1 MECVNFGGGGI
12 FFGEFVNL
20 LQKNKIRFKSDF
32 VGKLKFKNAS
42 IEYLNFKDFYKTVP
56 VHWPFHVFYLISF
69 LELGTFTFTYFI
81 TINVI

>member
-1 MECVNFGGGGI
+1 ML
-12 FFGEFVNL
+12 FFGKIVNL

-42 IEYLNFKDFYKTVP
+42 IEYLNFKDSYKTVT
-56 VHWPFHVFYLISF
+56 VHWPFHVFYFISF
-69 LELGTFTFTYFI
+69 LELGTYFI